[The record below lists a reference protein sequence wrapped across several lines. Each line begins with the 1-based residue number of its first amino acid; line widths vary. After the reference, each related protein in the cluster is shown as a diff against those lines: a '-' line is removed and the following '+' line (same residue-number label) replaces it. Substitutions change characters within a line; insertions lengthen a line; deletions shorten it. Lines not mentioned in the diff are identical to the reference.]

1 MIIAIDGPAGSG
13 ETTTAR
19 KVAQIMGFIHINT
32 GAMYRGIALKFIR
45 EKVNLDDN
53 SAIERILNNTQLD
66 FGGPNNAILYMNG
79 EDISAEIISSMVTEN
94 VSQISS
100 ISEVRVKLVEY
111 QRKMARG
118 RNVVLEGRDIGTV
131 VFPNADYKFYLVAD
145 IQVRAERR
153 KQDIENTG
161 DHMTKEE
168 IIMFIKDRD
177 QKDSSRQHS
186 PLMKAEDSIEVDTTD
201 LKIEEQ
207 VNYIINIVN
216 YNQKGA

>member
-13 ETTTAR
+13 KTTTAR
-19 KVAQIMGFIHINT
+19 KVAQILEFIHINT

-111 QRKMARG
+111 QRKMAQG

-145 IQVRAERR
+145 IEVRAERR
-153 KQDIENTG
+153 KQEIEVTG

-177 QKDSSRQHS
+177 QKDSSREHS
-186 PLMKAEDSIEVDTTD
+186 PLMKAEDAIEVDTTN

>member
-13 ETTTAR
+13 KTTTAR
-19 KVAQIMGFIHINT
+19 KVAQILGFIHINT

-45 EKVNLDDN
+45 EKVNLDDT

-66 FGGPNNAILYMNG
+66 FAGPNNAILYMDG

-111 QRKMARG
+111 QRKMAQG

-145 IQVRAERR
+145 IEVRAERR
-153 KQDIENTG
+153 KQEIEVTG

-186 PLMKAEDSIEVDTTD
+186 PLMKAEDAIEVDTTD

>member
-1 MIIAIDGPAGSG
+1 MIITIDGPAGSG
-13 ETTTAR
+13 KTTTAR
-19 KVAQIMGFIHINT
+19 KVAQILGFIHINT

-45 EKVNLDDN
+45 EKVNLDDT
-53 SAIERILNNTQLD
+53 SAIERILNNTLLD
-66 FGGPNNAILYMNG
+66 FAGPNNAILYMDG

-145 IQVRAERR
+145 IEVRAERR
-153 KQDIENTG
+153 KQEIEVTG

-186 PLMKAEDSIEVDTTD
+186 PLMKAEDAIEVDTTD

>member
-13 ETTTAR
+13 KTTTAR
-19 KVAQIMGFIHINT
+19 KVAQILGFIHINT

-45 EKVNLDDN
+45 EKVNLDDT

-66 FGGPNNAILYMNG
+66 FAGPNNAILYMDG

-100 ISEVRVKLVEY
+100 ISEVRVKLVKY
-111 QRKMARG
+111 QRKMAQDQ
-118 RNVVLEGRDIGTV
+118 NVVLDGRDIGTV
-131 VFPNADYKFYLVAD
+131 VFPNADYKFYLIAD
-145 IQVRAERR
+145 IEVRAERR
-153 KQDIENTG
+153 KQEIEVTG

-186 PLMKAEDSIEVDTTD
+186 PLMKAEDAIEVDTTD

-207 VNYIINIVN
+207 INYIINIVN

>member
-13 ETTTAR
+13 KTTTAR
-19 KVAQIMGFIHINT
+19 KVAQILGFIHINT

-45 EKVNLDDN
+45 EKVNLDDT

-66 FGGPNNAILYMNG
+66 FAGPNNAILYMDG

-145 IQVRAERR
+145 IEIRAERR
-153 KQDIENTG
+153 KKEIEVTG

-177 QKDSSRQHS
+177 KKDSSRQHS
-186 PLMKAEDSIEVDTTD
+186 PLMKAEDAIEVDTTD

-216 YNQKGA
+216 YNQ

>member
-13 ETTTAR
+13 KTTTAR
-19 KVAQIMGFIHINT
+19 KVAQILEFIHINT

-100 ISEVRVKLVEY
+100 ISEVRLKLVEY

-145 IQVRAERR
+145 IEIRAERR
-153 KQDIENTG
+153 KKEIEVTG

-177 QKDSSRQHS
+177 KKDSSRQHS
-186 PLMKAEDSIEVDTTD
+186 PLMKAEDAIEVDTTD

-207 VNYIINIVN
+207 VNYIINIIN

>member
-13 ETTTAR
+13 KTTTAR
-19 KVAQIMGFIHINT
+19 KVAQILGFIHINT
-32 GAMYRGIALKFIR
+32 GALYRGIALKFIR
-45 EKVNLDDN
+45 EKVNLDDT

-66 FGGPNNAILYMNG
+66 FAGSKNEILYMDG

-131 VFPNADYKFYLVAD
+131 VFPNADHKFYLVAD
-145 IQVRAERR
+145 IEVRAERR
-153 KQDIENTG
+153 KQEIEVTG

-177 QKDSSRQHS
+177 KKDSSRQHS
-186 PLMKAEDSIEVDTTD
+186 PLMKAEDAIEVDTTD

-216 YNQKGA
+216 HNQKGA

>member
-13 ETTTAR
+13 KTTTAR
-19 KVAQIMGFIHINT
+19 KVAQILGFIHINT

-45 EKVNLDDN
+45 EKVNLDDT

-66 FGGPNNAILYMNG
+66 FAGPNNAILYMDG

-100 ISEVRVKLVEY
+100 ISEVRLKLVEY

-145 IQVRAERR
+145 IEIRAERR
-153 KQDIENTG
+153 KKEIEVTG

-168 IIMFIKDRD
+168 IIMFIQDRD

-186 PLMKAEDSIEVDTTD
+186 PLMKAEDAIEVDTTD

>member
-13 ETTTAR
+13 KTTTAR
-19 KVAQIMGFIHINT
+19 KVAHRLRFIHINT

-45 EKVNLDDN
+45 EKVNLDDIL
-53 SAIERILNNTQLD
+53 SIERILNNTQLD
-66 FGGPNNAILYMNG
+66 FAGSKNAILYMDG

-100 ISEVRVKLVEY
+100 IAEVREKLVEY
-111 QRKMARG
+111 QRKMAQG

-145 IQVRAERR
+145 IEVRAERR
-153 KQDIENTG
+153 KQEIEVTG

-168 IIMFIKDRD
+168 IIMFLKDRD

-186 PLMKAEDSIEVDTTD
+186 PLLKAEDAIEVDTTD

>member
-13 ETTTAR
+13 KTTTAR
-19 KVAQIMGFIHINT
+19 KVAQILEFIHINT

-100 ISEVRVKLVEY
+100 ISEVRLKLVEY

-145 IQVRAERR
+145 IEIRAERR
-153 KQDIENTG
+153 KKEIEVTG

-177 QKDSSRQHS
+177 KKDSSRQHS
-186 PLMKAEDSIEVDTTD
+186 PLMKAEDAIEVDTTD

>member
-13 ETTTAR
+13 KTTTAR
-19 KVAQIMGFIHINT
+19 KVAQILGFIHINT
-32 GAMYRGIALKFIR
+32 GAMYRGVALKFIR
-45 EKVNLDDN
+45 EKVKLDDI
-53 SAIERILNNTQLD
+53 SAIEKNLNNIQLD
-66 FGGPNNAILYMNG
+66 FAGPNNAILYMNG

-100 ISEVRVKLVEY
+100 ISEVRLKLVEY

-131 VFPNADYKFYLVAD
+131 VFPNADYKFYLIAD
-145 IQVRAERR
+145 IEIRAERR
-153 KQDIENTG
+153 KKEIEVTG

-177 QKDSSRQHS
+177 KKDSSRQHS
-186 PLMKAEDSIEVDTTD
+186 PLMKAEDAIEVDTTD

-216 YNQKGA
+216 YNQQGA